1 MERLC
6 GSLLIVLFF
15 VCGASGFA
23 FDWPSDQ
30 AVMVSNFGKSDG
42 GRPMLGDTFRS
53 EGALTTIEKGEIIY
67 SRGVSAPA
75 SRFPSPLGNML
86 VVDHGDG
93 LLSIYSRMAHLRTKP
108 ESLMDPGTAIAVSG
122 LSGWSKTEG
131 FYLSIF
137 DRKERRWV
145 NPSLIIPVIPDTRS
159 PLIRS
164 VKLKDNA
171 NQIID
176 LATTRTVRQGAYTI
190 LVHADVPRIKPSEP
204 PLMPLRIIC
213 SVNGIE
219 ADYLAF
225 ETFSAHD
232 GALMMF
238 RNGLVP
244 TSQIYTYNPAVETG
258 SVFFNRGQV
267 TLEIIVQSSMVLSTS
282 AASATANGT
291 VPNSHSAVYRL
302 IVE

>member
-1 MERLC
+1 MIRL
-6 GSLLIVLFF
+6 GVGRLILVLFC
-15 VCGASGFA
+15 VCGVSAFA
-23 FDWPSDQ
+23 IDWPSDE

-42 GRPMLGDTFRS
+42 GRPVLGDTFRAD
-53 EGALTTIEKGEIIY
+53 GPLAAIENGEIIY
-67 SRGVSAPA
+67 SRGVAASA

-93 LLSIYSRMAHLRTKP
+93 LLSIYSRVEHLRTEP
-108 ESLMDPGTAIAVSG
+108 EKLVEAGTVIAVSG
-122 LSGWSKTEG
+122 ISGWSKTGG

-145 NPSLIIPVIPDTRS
+145 NPSLIIYAIPDTRP

-164 VKLKDNA
+164 VKLKNSA

-190 LVHADVPRIKPSEP
+190 LVHADVPRIQAQEP

-219 ADYLAF
+219 ADYLVF
-225 ETFSAHD
+225 ETFSARD

-244 TSQIYTYNPAVETG
+244 TSQIYTYDPAVETG
-258 SVFFNRGQV
+258 EVFFNRGQV
-267 TLEIIVQSSMVLSTS
+267 TLEIIVQSSMALSTS
-282 AASATANGT
+282 AAAGAVSDSRN
-291 VPNSHSAVYRL
+291 AVYRL
-302 IVE
+302 FVE